1 MLRLNFVTSCVNLL
15 FSLSSVF
22 GISGSLPTLTS
33 SFLGFPGAD
42 LLPVT
47 THLLL
52 PTHCSLEIWKGS
64 KNSPACRP
72 ARRHSSPLTLTQ
84 QKPLLD
90 PSYFILHANSWLN
103 TSPCNI
109 LDLSQCL
116 LITLLSFCY
125 SCCCTCMITFQCPAL
140 IPDLFVLN
148 KDFSVWKSWS
158 IVSAFGVQL
167 SLLALTLH
175 WLCWMDTLQR
185 IMVNWASCFLY
196 KLLVNVWAMAFDHIY
211 IQLNF
216 KNDCGSQCRDSLM
229 WGCWWGLFHIDPVS
243 VGLLKG

>member
-47 THLLL
+47 THL
-52 PTHCSLEIWKGS
+52 PIAAA
-64 KNSPACRP
+64 N
-72 ARRHSSPLTLTQ
+72 
-84 QKPLLD
+84 PLLIGNLKRIKELTCL
-90 PSYFILHANSWLN
+90 PSCPPSLISIDTHPAKAPPGSFVLYSSRKLWLN
-103 TSPCNI
+103 TSPSNI

-158 IVSAFGVQL
+158 VVSAFGVQL

-175 WLCWMDTLQR
+175 WLCWMDTLQM

-211 IQLNF
+211 VQLNF
-216 KNDCGSQCRDSLM
+216 KNDCGSQCRDSL
-229 WGCWWGLFHIDPVS
+229 WCGDVGEASFIVS
-243 VGLLKG
+243 LSV

>member
-22 GISGSLPTLTS
+22 GISGSLTHTNQ
-33 SFLGFPGAD
+33 FFPRISWSRSATRD
-42 LLPVT
+42 Y
-47 THLLL
+47 
-52 PTHCSLEIWKGS
+52 
-64 KNSPACRP
+64 SPA
-72 ARRHSSPLTLTQ
+72 AAN
-84 QKPLLD
+84 PLLIGNLKRIKELTCL
-90 PSYFILHANSWLN
+90 PSCPPSLISIDTHPAKAPPGSFVLYSSRKLWLN
-103 TSPCNI
+103 TSPSNI

-140 IPDLFVLN
+140 IPDLFVMN

-158 IVSAFGVQL
+158 VVSAFGVQL

-175 WLCWMDTLQR
+175 WLCWMDTLQM

-211 IQLNF
+211 VQLNF
-216 KNDCGSQCRDSLM
+216 KNDCGSQCRDSL
-229 WGCWWGLFHIDPVS
+229 WCGDVGEASFILSLS
-243 VGLLKG
+243 V